1 MQIFLRKLFVVSF
14 VHEINT
20 KRERERV
27 KGKCQKTGNRKD
39 KKIKMPP
46 KNLLKI
52 INFNFIENYVNY
64 CAEKVSGMRS
74 QKGLF
79 PLFMSR

>member
-1 MQIFLRKLFVVSF
+1 MKS
-14 VHEINT
+14 T
-20 KRERERV
+20 PRERERERKV
-27 KGKCQKTGNRKD
+27 SENRKPQGQ
-39 KKIKMPP
+39 KIKMPP

-79 PLFMSR
+79 PLFMSRREIFEVNAAND